1 MFLYIMRSYNLPVK
15 KSTIQAN
22 YLLFQSE
29 RSPASDSFTSPSQD
43 LNLLPSKII
52 VSDLQQLQQAILK
65 ELKCL
70 FVDMVSKASQ
80 TVLLQQYCV
89 LLSEFPNVIFH
100 GSVEKSSMMMMIS
113 AKDTWCGGGGGAK
126 LNSEIKANVLSPLH
140 YVQVMCNHVQFP
152 KNLWTR
158 RMIEQGRGE
167 RLWPLLHLL
176 ELLEIA
182 TLIQTHSNPW
192 IVSRR
197 KVGIASLVAMICL
210 VSRENWWRMHTA
222 AGQIQKSVEETGEEF
237 MQLIRTI

>member
-15 KSTIQAN
+15 KSTILAN

-52 VSDLQQLQQAILK
+52 VSNPQQQQQAIFK

-80 TVLLQQYCV
+80 TVSLQQYCV
-89 LLSEFPNVIFH
+89 VLSEFPNVIFH

-113 AKDTWCGGGGGAK
+113 AKHTWCGGGGAK

-140 YVQVMCNHVQFP
+140 YVQVMRNHVQLPIF
-152 KNLWTR
+152 L
-158 RMIEQGRGE
+158 
-167 RLWPLLHLL
+167 
-176 ELLEIA
+176 
-182 TLIQTHSNPW
+182 
-192 IVSRR
+192 
-197 KVGIASLVAMICL
+197 
-210 VSRENWWRMHTA
+210 
-222 AGQIQKSVEETGEEF
+222 
-237 MQLIRTI
+237 

>member
-1 MFLYIMRSYNLPVK
+1 MFLYIMRSYNVPVK

-52 VSDLQQLQQAILK
+52 VSNPQQQQQAILK

-100 GSVEKSSMMMMIS
+100 GSVEKSSMMMIS

-126 LNSEIKANVLSPLH
+126 LNSEIKANVLPLTEAAEMAAVLGPQDFTSISPRTDEDL
-140 YVQVMCNHVQFP
+140 QDMS
-152 KNLWTR
+152 
-158 RMIEQGRGE
+158 
-167 RLWPLLHLL
+167 RLGA
-176 ELLEIA
+176 I
-182 TLIQTHSNPW
+182 
-192 IVSRR
+192 
-197 KVGIASLVAMICL
+197 
-210 VSRENWWRMHTA
+210 
-222 AGQIQKSVEETGEEF
+222 
-237 MQLIRTI
+237 